1 MNTMRLTMSFT
12 TGNDDPT
19 WFNRLP
25 IIGSRT
31 TSMSFRK
38 AEPSES
44 SNEKMS
50 DGGPFM
56 SGPLSRA
63 STKGRDENGRIST
76 EVPRR
81 RYDGTGRP
89 VGGVGLISSQPQ
101 PQSPP
106 QAVIRDQDQIE
117 TYREGRNLIFED
129 KQGDVIA
136 QSRTP
141 TRHFEHHTMPLELDS
156 KAVAEKLQ
164 HPTRRHTSGSDNI
177 APENS
182 SKHKPAMAF
191 RFDDNIIVEDE
202 DGEVIKRYK
211 IPKAKK
217 TAKTDIESGHSSTA
231 NKGSIFKNWFGFGK
245 DNADDDTDFG
255 LVTDDEGD
263 VNLGGKNIRLRDAKG
278 RKLSKQQFIH
288 ELKMMDPHARRAMI
302 SQSSFFPEEDTNG
315 GPSRKEKL
323 AEVKAGMERVVEGLS
338 PLTTEDS
345 TKTTD
350 GERIVSHPGQ
360 GSPHIRAIGRARTNT
375 LGNAEEEETTVE
387 RRRREAALGISREE
401 TSAER
406 RRRESALGIVG
417 GGSEDSDDDGA
428 PRIPRQ
434 RTTMDIQFDAQ
445 EQEQRD
451 TQEMESSSNNGG
463 GTEGDS
469 AMNDNGPGT
478 GASTPGRLIQ
488 FAEDPKGKQRQ
499 S

>member
-1 MNTMRLTMSFT
+1 
-12 TGNDDPT
+12 
-19 WFNRLP
+19 
-25 IIGSRT
+25 
-31 TSMSFRK
+31 
-38 AEPSES
+38 
-44 SNEKMS
+44 
-50 DGGPFM
+50 
-56 SGPLSRA
+56 
-63 STKGRDENGRIST
+63 
-76 EVPRR
+76 
-81 RYDGTGRP
+81 
-89 VGGVGLISSQPQ
+89 
-101 PQSPP
+101 
-106 QAVIRDQDQIE
+106 
-117 TYREGRNLIFED
+117 
-129 KQGDVIA
+129 
-136 QSRTP
+136 
-141 TRHFEHHTMPLELDS
+141 
-156 KAVAEKLQ
+156 
-164 HPTRRHTSGSDNI
+164 
-177 APENS
+177 
-182 SKHKPAMAF
+182 
-191 RFDDNIIVEDE
+191 
-202 DGEVIKRYK
+202 
-211 IPKAKK
+211 
-217 TAKTDIESGHSSTA
+217 
-231 NKGSIFKNWFGFGK
+231 
-245 DNADDDTDFG
+245 
-255 LVTDDEGD
+255 
-263 VNLGGKNIRLRDAKG
+263 
-278 RKLSKQQFIH
+278 
-288 ELKMMDPHARRAMI
+288 
-302 SQSSFFPEEDTNG
+302 
-315 GPSRKEKL
+315 
-323 AEVKAGMERVVEGLS
+323 MERVVEGLS